1 MACFKARTS
10 NEDFKLGLT
19 MFAYLLQPTDIA
31 SQGYTYFLGD
41 LAEME
46 SLNSKRHG

>member
-1 MACFKARTS
+1 VCFKARTS
-10 NEDFKLGLT
+10 DEDFKLGLI
-19 MFAYLLQPTDIA
+19 MFACLLQLPDIA
-31 SQGYTYFLGD
+31 SQGYTYFLSD

>member
-1 MACFKARTS
+1 VRFKARTS
-10 NEDFKLGLT
+10 DEDFTSGLT
-19 MFAYLLQPTDIA
+19 ALACLLQLADIT

>member
-1 MACFKARTS
+1 VCFKVRTS
-10 NEDFKLGLT
+10 DEDFKLGLVL
-19 MFAYLLQPTDIA
+19 FACLLQLADIT

-46 SLNSKRHG
+46 SMNSKRHG